1 MKLLS
6 VSLLVCLVLATAA
19 LLVPQV
25 TGSMTSPTSLQLT
38 AAPCNANF
46 TCVPGTTAAIGQFVA
61 ITAHVVYPGTTIPT
75 GQLCV
80 LDGGLPINC
89 GLRPVVDEIW
99 FTNTLAVGIHTLTAT
114 YRDKST
120 GRLTSSTDTLT
131 ISSAAFSQLIVSPSS
146 LNFGNV
152 SVGGSRSLTIALTNL
167 GNSDVTIST
176 VTISGPGF
184 NAADISGTILVPG
197 QSTNV
202 NATFAPSA
210 ASSVLGSIAI
220 SSNAANSQ
228 ITINLLGAGVQ
239 ATVSS
244 LTLTPS
250 NQTLPSGSQLQFMAL
265 DNFGNDIAPSVAW
278 SSSDSSI
285 VSITASGLATTIADG
300 VATISATK

>member
-1 MKLLS
+1 MKMLF
-6 VSLLVCLVLATAA
+6 VSSLVCLVLATAA

-25 TGSMTSPTSLQLT
+25 TGSITSPTSLQLT
-38 AAPCNANF
+38 AAPCDANF
-46 TCVPGTTAAIGQFVA
+46 TCVLGTTAAIGQFVM
-61 ITAHVVYPGTTIPT
+61 ITAHVVYPGTTNPT

-80 LDGGLPINC
+80 LDSGLPINC
-89 GLRPVVDEIW
+89 DLRPVVDEIW

-131 ISSAAFSQLIVSPSS
+131 VSSNASSQLTASPLS

-152 SVGGSRSLTIALTNL
+152 SVGGNRSLNMALTNS
-167 GNSDVTIST
+167 GNSTVTIST

-184 NAADISGTILVPG
+184 NAADASGAILVPG

-202 NATFAPSA
+202 IATFAPSA

-228 ITINLLGAGVQ
+228 ITINLLGTGVQ
-239 ATVSS
+239 PTVSS
-244 LTLTPS
+244 ITLTPA

-278 SSSDSSI
+278 SSSDASI

>member
-1 MKLLS
+1 MKKLS
-6 VSLLVCLVLATAA
+6 VLLLVCFVLVTAA
-19 LLVPQV
+19 VLVPQV
-25 TGSMTSPTSLQLT
+25 TGRITSPTSLQLT
-38 AAPCNANF
+38 AAPCDANF
-46 TCVPGTTAAIGQFVA
+46 SCVPGTTAAIGQFVM
-61 ITAHVVYPGTTIPT
+61 ITAHVIYPGTTNPT

-89 GLRPVVDEIW
+89 GLRPVVNEIW

-120 GRLTSSTDTLT
+120 GRLTSSTNTLT
-131 ISSAAFSQLIVSPSS
+131 VSSNAASQLTASPLS

-152 SVGGSRSLTIALTNL
+152 SVGGNRSLNMALTNS

-184 NAADISGTILVPG
+184 NAADVSGTILVPG
-197 QSTNV
+197 QGTNV

-220 SSNAANSQ
+220 SSNATNSQ
-228 ITINLLGAGVQ
+228 ITINLSGTGVQ
-239 ATVSS
+239 PTVSS
-244 LTLTPS
+244 ITLRPS
-250 NQTLPSGSQLQFMAL
+250 NQTLPTGSQLQFMAL

-285 VSITASGLATTIADG
+285 VSITARGLATTIGEG